1 MFINENGERREE
13 TVMEAYKIGQVG
25 EYDEK
30 HGYTENLEAAQFI
43 SWWTRIKDQDRFNGR
58 DKEGNALKG
67 MLDKYDPYTLYPLF
81 YEYAAFR
88 SVDCTYARLWSMID
102 DLSRRTTYPRY
113 PFYKVGA
120 LYWRVLLGVICGDK
134 HNGNR
139 LTFAA
144 NYSDL
149 RNRPTMVFIRTFGI
163 RLQVIRKRFAAKAEI
178 RRIWSE
184 YAKQN
189 KLRGN

>member
-1 MFINENGERREE
+1 MFTNENDERREE
-13 TVMEAYKIGQVG
+13 TMMEAYEIGQVG

-30 HGYTENLEAAQFI
+30 HGYTENLEAVQFV
-43 SWWTRIKDQDRFNGR
+43 SRWNRVKNLDRFNGR
-58 DKEGNALKG
+58 DKDGNAIKG
-67 MLDKYDPYTLYPLF
+67 MLDKYDPYTL
-81 YEYAAFR
+81 
-88 SVDCTYARLWSMID
+88 RLWSMID
-102 DLSRRTTYPRY
+102 DLPRRTTYPRY
-113 PFYKVGA
+113 PFYKVWA

-144 NYSDL
+144 NYGNL

-163 RLQVIRKRFAAKAEI
+163 RLQVIRKRLASKAEI

-184 YAKQN
+184 YDKQN